1 MSKRSRWQCLDEENS
16 VWECPEC
23 RDAWY
28 IDGEVRG
35 PEENNYNFCP
45 NCGARLIEE
54 VDDDE

>member
-35 PEENNYNFCP
+35 AGGEQLQLLP
-45 NCGARLIEE
+45 
-54 VDDDE
+54 